1 MARKKSQSTPRKI
14 TIMRRQI
21 QAFELRLAGATFQ
34 QIADQMKYKSCQA
47 AYNAYKAGLNMIVKE
62 PAEEARL
69 THRERLERL
78 FLSYYPLAKRGEL
91 GAGNMCI
98 KILQEVAK
106 IEGHYAPA
114 QLEIDWRKEA
124 EQLGLSAG
132 EVFEEMV
139 AHIMERTDGVEPKS
153 DGSGSS

>member
-1 MARKKSQSTPRKI
+1 MARKKSKSTPRRI

-34 QIADQMKYKSCQA
+34 QIADQMNYKSRQA
-47 AYNAYKAGLNMIVKE
+47 AYNAYKAGLETIIKE

-124 EQLGLSAG
+124 EQLGLPAS
-132 EVFEEMV
+132 ELFEELV
-139 AHIMERTDGVEPKS
+139 ADIMEKMNGVESES
-153 DGSGSS
+153 DGSGDN